1 MARRILLTGATGQ
14 VGWELARCLQG
25 MGDVHAPGRS
35 EMDLLDTDSVVRTV
49 RDFAPDLIINPA
61 AYTAVDRAET
71 EEAAAYQVNAVVPG
85 IMAEEAKRLGA
96 LVVHYSTD
104 YVFDGTSSTPYREDE
119 PTNPQNAYGR
129 TKLAGETAI
138 AASGANHLV
147 LRTSWVYGSRGAN
160 FLLTVQRL
168 ARERDELRIVSD
180 QHGAPTWCRTIAEL
194 TAQMLVQGLGDAD
207 EGGIDADFWRERG
220 GLYHLTAAGQ
230 TTWHGF
236 TEAILD
242 LTAPEKRPNVVPIPT
257 SAYPL
262 PAKRPAFSVLDN
274 DKLARNFGVRA
285 PDWRDA
291 LKLCLA

>member
-14 VGWELARCLQG
+14 VGWELARSLQG
-25 MGDVHAPGRS
+25 MGDVHAPTRS
-35 EMDLLDTDSVVRTV
+35 EMDLLDTDSVVRTL
-49 RDFAPDLIINPA
+49 RDFAPDIIVNPA

-85 IMAEEAKRLGA
+85 VMAEEAKRTGA

-104 YVFDGTSSTPYREDE
+104 YVFDGTSSTPYREDD

-194 TAQMLVQGLGDAD
+194 TSQVLVQGVG
-207 EGGIDADFWRERG
+207 ERGVDADFWREHG

-242 LTAPEKRPNVVPIPT
+242 LSAPEKRPNVVAIPT

-262 PAKRPAFSVLDN
+262 PAKRPAYSVLDN
-274 DKLARNFGVRA
+274 DKLARTFGVRA

-291 LKLCLA
+291 LALCLA

>member
-25 MGDVHAPGRS
+25 MGDVHAPGRN
-35 EMDLLDTDSVVRTV
+35 EMDLLDTDSVVRTL

-71 EEAAAYQVNAVVPG
+71 DEAAAYQVNAVVPG
-85 IMAEEAKRLGA
+85 IMAEAAKRLGA

-119 PTNPQNAYGR
+119 PTNPRNAYGR
-129 TKLAGETAI
+129 TKLAGEAAI

-147 LRTSWVYGSRGAN
+147 LRTSWVYGTRGAN

-168 ARERDELRIVSD
+168 ARERDELRIVAD

-194 TAQMLVQGLGDAD
+194 TSQVLVQGLC
-207 EGGIDADFWRERG
+207 ETGIDADFWRERG

-242 LTAPEKRPNVVPIPT
+242 LSAPERRPNVVAIPT

-262 PAKRPAFSVLDN
+262 PAKRPAYSILDN
-274 DKLARNFGVRA
+274 DKLARTFGVRA

-291 LKLCLA
+291 LQLCLA

>member
-25 MGDVHAPGRS
+25 MGDVHAPGRN
-35 EMDLLDTDSVVRTV
+35 EMDLLDTDSVVRTL

-71 EEAAAYQVNAVVPG
+71 DEASAYQVNAVVPG
-85 IMAEEAKRLGA
+85 IMAEEARRLGA

-129 TKLAGETAI
+129 TKLAGEAAI
-138 AASGANHLV
+138 VASGANHLV
-147 LRTSWVYGSRGAN
+147 LRTSWVYGTRGAN

-168 ARERDELRIVSD
+168 ARERDELRIVAD

-194 TAQMLVQGLGDAD
+194 TSQVLAQGLGEA
-207 EGGIDADFWRERG
+207 GIDADFWREHG

-242 LTAPEKRPNVVPIPT
+242 LSAPEKRPNVVAIPT

-262 PAKRPAFSVLDN
+262 PARRPAYSILDN
-274 DKLARNFGVRA
+274 DKLARTFGVRA

-291 LKLCLA
+291 LNLCLA

>member
-14 VGWELARCLQG
+14 VGWELARSLQG
-25 MGDVHAPGRS
+25 MGDVHAPGRN
-35 EMDLLDTDSVVRTV
+35 EMDLLDTDSVVRTL
-49 RDFAPDLIINPA
+49 RDFAPDVIVNPA

-71 EEAAAYQVNAVVPG
+71 DEAAAYQVNAVVPG
-85 IMAEEAKRLGA
+85 IMAEAAKRSGA

-104 YVFDGTSSTPYREDE
+104 YVFDGASTTPYREDE

-129 TKLAGETAI
+129 TKLAGEAAI

-147 LRTSWVYGSRGAN
+147 FRTSWVYGTRGAN
-160 FLLTVQRL
+160 FLLTAQRL

-194 TAQMLVQGLGDAD
+194 TSQVLVQGLS
-207 EGGIDADFWRERG
+207 EPSIDADFWREHG

-242 LTAPEKRPNVVPIPT
+242 LSGAERRPNVVPIPT

-262 PAKRPAFSVLDN
+262 PAKRPAYSVLDN
-274 DKLARNFGVRA
+274 DKLSRTFGVRA

-291 LKLCLA
+291 LALCLA

>member
-1 MARRILLTGATGQ
+1 MARRILLTGVTGQ
-14 VGWELARCLQG
+14 VGWELARSLQG
-25 MGDVHAPGRS
+25 MGDVHAPGRH
-35 EMDLLDTDSVVRTV
+35 EMDLLDTDSVVRTL
-49 RDFAPDLIINPA
+49 RDFAPDMIVNPA

-71 EEAAAYQVNAVVPG
+71 DEAAAHQVNAVVPG
-85 IMAEEAKRLGA
+85 IMAEEARRIGA
-96 LVVHYSTD
+96 LFVHYSTD
-104 YVFDGTSSTPYREDE
+104 YVFDGTSSTPYREEE

-168 ARERDELRIVSD
+168 ARERDELRIVAD

-194 TAQMLVQGLGDAD
+194 TSQVLVQGFG
-207 EGGIDADFWRERG
+207 EKGVDADFWREHG

-242 LTAPEKRPNVVPIPT
+242 LSAPEKRPNVVAIPT

-262 PAKRPAFSVLDN
+262 PAKRPAYSILDN
-274 DKLARNFGVRA
+274 DKLARTFGVRA

-291 LKLCLA
+291 LKLCLG

>member
-25 MGDVHAPGRS
+25 MGDVHAPGRH
-35 EMDLLDTDSVVRTV
+35 EMDLLDTDSVARTL

-71 EEAAAYQVNAVVPG
+71 DEAAAYQVNAVVPG

-129 TKLAGETAI
+129 TKLAGEAAI

-147 LRTSWVYGSRGAN
+147 LRTSWVYGTRGAN
-160 FLLTVQRL
+160 FLLTAQRL
-168 ARERDELRIVSD
+168 ARERDELRIVAD

-194 TAQMLVQGLGDAD
+194 TSQVLVQGLTETGVD
-207 EGGIDADFWRERG
+207 GDFWREHG

-242 LTAPEKRPNVVPIPT
+242 LSAPEKRPNVVAIPT

-274 DKLARNFGVRA
+274 DKLARTFGVRA

>member
-14 VGWELARCLQG
+14 VGWELARSLQG
-25 MGDVHAPGRS
+25 MGDVYAPGRN
-35 EMDLLDTDSVVRTV
+35 EMDLLDTDSVVRTL
-49 RDFAPDLIINPA
+49 RDFAPDMIVNPA

-71 EEAAAYQVNAVVPG
+71 DEAAAYQVNAVVPG
-85 IMAEEAKRLGA
+85 IMAEEARRIGA

-129 TKLAGETAI
+129 TKLAGEAAI

-194 TAQMLVQGLGDAD
+194 TSQVLVQGFG
-207 EGGIDADFWRERG
+207 EKGVDADFWRERG

-242 LTAPEKRPNVVPIPT
+242 LSAPEKRPNVVAIPT

-262 PAKRPAFSVLDN
+262 PAKRPAYSILDN
-274 DKLARNFGVRA
+274 DKLASAFGVRA

-291 LKLCLA
+291 LALCLG

>member
-129 TKLAGETAI
+129 TKLAGEAAI

-147 LRTSWVYGSRGAN
+147 LRTSWVYGARGAN

-168 ARERDELRIVSD
+168 ARERDELRIVAD
-180 QHGAPTWCRTIAEL
+180 QHGSPTWCRTIAEL
-194 TAQMLVQGLGDAD
+194 TSQMLVQGLGNAG
-207 EGGIDADFWRERG
+207 ERGIDADFWRERG

-242 LTAPEKRPNVVPIPT
+242 LTGPEKRPNVVPIPT

-291 LKLCLA
+291 LQLCLA

>member
-14 VGWELARCLQG
+14 VGWELARSLQG
-25 MGDVHAPGRS
+25 LGDVHAPGRN
-35 EMDLLDTDSVVRTV
+35 EMDLLDTDSVVRTL
-49 RDFAPDLIINPA
+49 RDFAPDLIVNPA

-71 EEAAAYQVNAVVPG
+71 DEAAAYQVNAVVPG

-129 TKLAGETAI
+129 TKHAGETAI

-147 LRTSWVYGSRGAN
+147 LRTSWVYGARGAN

-168 ARERDELRIVSD
+168 ARERDELRIVAD

-194 TAQMLVQGLGDAD
+194 TSQVLVQGFG
-207 EGGIDADFWRERG
+207 ERGVDADFWRERG

-242 LTAPEKRPNVVPIPT
+242 LSAPQKRPNVVAIPT

-262 PAKRPAFSVLDN
+262 PAKRPAYSILDN
-274 DKLARNFGVRA
+274 DKLARTFGVRA

-291 LKLCLA
+291 LTLCLA

>member
-14 VGWELARCLQG
+14 VGWELARSLQG
-25 MGDVHAPGRS
+25 LGDVHAPGRN
-35 EMDLLDTDSVVRTV
+35 EMDLLDTDSVVRTL
-49 RDFAPDLIINPA
+49 RDFSPDLIVNPA

-71 EEAAAYQVNAVVPG
+71 DEAAAYQVNAVVPG
-85 IMAEEAKRLGA
+85 IMAEAAKRTGA
-96 LVVHYSTD
+96 LVVHFSTD

-129 TKLAGETAI
+129 TKLAGEAAI
-138 AASGANHLV
+138 AASGAHHLV
-147 LRTSWVYGSRGAN
+147 LRTSWVYGARGAN

-168 ARERDELRIVSD
+168 ARERDELRIVAD

-194 TAQMLVQGLGDAD
+194 TSQVLVQGF
-207 EGGIDADFWRERG
+207 GGNGADADFWREHG

-242 LTAPEKRPNVVPIPT
+242 LSAAEKRPNVVAIPT

-262 PAKRPAFSVLDN
+262 PAKRPAYSVLDN
-274 DKLARNFGVRA
+274 DKLARTFGVRA
-285 PDWRDA
+285 PDWRAA
-291 LKLCLA
+291 LSLCLG

>member
-14 VGWELARCLQG
+14 VGWELARSLQG
-25 MGDVHAPGRS
+25 MGDVHAPTRS
-35 EMDLLDTDSVVRTV
+35 EMDLLDTDSVVRTL
-49 RDFAPDLIINPA
+49 RDFAPDVIVNPA
-61 AYTAVDRAET
+61 AYTAVDRAQT
-71 EEAAAYQVNAVVPG
+71 DEAAAYQVNAVVPG
-85 IMAEEAKRLGA
+85 VMAEEAKRSGA

-147 LRTSWVYGSRGAN
+147 LRTSWVYGARGAN

-194 TAQMLVQGLGDAD
+194 TSQVLVQGFG
-207 EGGIDADFWRERG
+207 ERGVDADFWREHG

-242 LTAPEKRPNVVPIPT
+242 LSAPEKRPNVVAIPT

-262 PAKRPAFSVLDN
+262 PAKRPAYSILDN
-274 DKLARNFGVRA
+274 DKLARTFGVRA

-291 LKLCLA
+291 LTLCLA

>member
-14 VGWELARCLQG
+14 VGWELARSLQG
-25 MGDVHAPGRS
+25 MGDVYAPGRN
-35 EMDLLDTDSVVRTV
+35 EMDLLDTDSVVRTL
-49 RDFAPDLIINPA
+49 RDFAPDMIVNPA

-71 EEAAAYQVNAVVPG
+71 DEAAAYQVNAVVPG
-85 IMAEEAKRLGA
+85 IMAEEARRIGA

-129 TKLAGETAI
+129 TKLAGEAAI

-168 ARERDELRIVSD
+168 ARERDELRIVAD

-194 TAQMLVQGLGDAD
+194 TSQVLVQGFG
-207 EGGIDADFWRERG
+207 EKGVDADFWRERG

-242 LTAPEKRPNVVPIPT
+242 LSAPEKRPNVVAIPT

-262 PAKRPAFSVLDN
+262 PAKRPAYSILDN
-274 DKLARNFGVRA
+274 DKLASVFGVRA

-291 LKLCLA
+291 LALCLG

>member
-25 MGDVHAPGRS
+25 MGDVHAPGRN
-35 EMDLLDTDSVVRTV
+35 EMDLLDTDSVVRTL

-71 EEAAAYQVNAVVPG
+71 DEASAYQVNAVVPG
-85 IMAEEAKRLGA
+85 IMAEEARRLGA

-129 TKLAGETAI
+129 TKLAGEAAI
-138 AASGANHLV
+138 VASGANHLV
-147 LRTSWVYGSRGAN
+147 LRTSWVYGTRGAN

-168 ARERDELRIVSD
+168 ARERDELRIVAD

-194 TAQMLVQGLGDAD
+194 TSQVLAQGLG
-207 EGGIDADFWRERG
+207 ETGIDADFWREHG

-242 LTAPEKRPNVVPIPT
+242 LSAPEKRPNVVAIPT

-262 PAKRPAFSVLDN
+262 PARRPAYSILDN
-274 DKLARNFGVRA
+274 DKLARTFGVRA

-291 LKLCLA
+291 LNLCLA

>member
-25 MGDVHAPGRS
+25 MGDVHAPGRH
-35 EMDLLDTDSVVRTV
+35 EMDLLDTDSVARTL
-49 RDFAPDLIINPA
+49 RDFAPDLIVNPA

-71 EEAAAYQVNAVVPG
+71 DEAAAYQVNAVVPG

-129 TKLAGETAI
+129 TKLAGEAAI

-147 LRTSWVYGSRGAN
+147 LRTSWVYGTRGAN

-168 ARERDELRIVSD
+168 ARERDELRIVAD
-180 QHGAPTWCRTIAEL
+180 QYGAPTWCRTIAEL
-194 TAQMLVQGLGDAD
+194 TSQVLVQGLTETGV
-207 EGGIDADFWRERG
+207 DADFWRERG

-242 LTAPEKRPNVVPIPT
+242 VSASEKRPNVVEIPT

-262 PAKRPAFSVLDN
+262 PAKRPAYSILDN

-291 LKLCLA
+291 LQLCLA

>member
-1 MARRILLTGATGQ
+1 MTRRILLTGATGQ

-25 MGDVHAPGRS
+25 MGDVYAPARS
-35 EMDLLDTDSVVRTV
+35 EMDLLDTDSVVRTI
-49 RDFAPDLIINPA
+49 RDFAPDMIVNPA

-85 IMAEEAKRLGA
+85 VMAEQAKRLGA

-104 YVFDGTSSTPYREDE
+104 YVFDGTSSVPYREEE

-129 TKLAGETAI
+129 TKLAGEAAI

-147 LRTSWVYGSRGAN
+147 LRTSWVYGNRGAN

-168 ARERDELRIVSD
+168 ARERDELRIVAD

-194 TAQMLVQGLGDAD
+194 TAQTLAQGTNEQGF
-207 EGGIDADFWRERG
+207 DADFWRERSG
-220 GLYHLTAAGQ
+220 VYHLTAAGQ

-242 LTAPEKRPNVVPIPT
+242 LSAAEKRPNVVPIPT

-262 PAKRPAFSVLDN
+262 PAKRPAYSVLDN
-274 DKLARNFGVRA
+274 DKLARTFGVRA

-291 LKLCLA
+291 LTLCLG

>member
-25 MGDVHAPGRS
+25 MGDVHAPGRN
-35 EMDLLDTDSVVRTV
+35 EMDLLDTDSVAKTL
-49 RDFAPDLIINPA
+49 RDFAPDLIVNPA

-71 EEAAAYQVNAVVPG
+71 DEAAAYQVNAVVPG
-85 IMAEEAKRLGA
+85 IMAEEARRLGA

-104 YVFDGTSSTPYREDE
+104 YVFDGTSATPYREDE

-129 TKLAGETAI
+129 TKLAGEAAI

-147 LRTSWVYGSRGAN
+147 LRTSWVYGTRGAN

-168 ARERDELRIVSD
+168 ARERDELRIVAD

-194 TAQMLVQGLGDAD
+194 TSQVLARGLTETGV
-207 EGGIDADFWRERG
+207 DADFWREHG
-220 GLYHLTAAGQ
+220 GLYHMTAAGQ

-242 LTAPEKRPNVVPIPT
+242 LTVPAKRPNVVAIPT

-262 PAKRPAFSVLDN
+262 PAKRPAYSVLDN
-274 DKLARNFGVRA
+274 GKLARRFGLRA

-291 LKLCLA
+291 LNLCLA

>member
-14 VGWELARCLQG
+14 VGWELARSLQG
-25 MGDVHAPGRS
+25 MGDVHAPTRS
-35 EMDLLDTDSVVRTV
+35 EMDLLDTDSVVRTL
-49 RDFAPDLIINPA
+49 RDFAPDIIVNPA

-85 IMAEEAKRLGA
+85 VMAEEAKRTGA

-194 TAQMLVQGLGDAD
+194 TSQVLVQGVG
-207 EGGIDADFWRERG
+207 ERGVDADFWREHG

-242 LTAPEKRPNVVPIPT
+242 LSAPEKRPNVVAIPT

-262 PAKRPAFSVLDN
+262 PAKRPAYSVLDN
-274 DKLARNFGVRA
+274 DKLARTFGVRA

-291 LKLCLA
+291 LALCLA

>member
-14 VGWELARCLQG
+14 VGWELARSLQG
-25 MGDVHAPGRS
+25 LGDVHAPGRD
-35 EMDLLDTDSVVRTV
+35 EMDLLDTDSVVRTL
-49 RDFAPDLIINPA
+49 RDFSPDLIVNPA

-71 EEAAAYQVNAVVPG
+71 DEAAAYQVNAVVPG
-85 IMAEEAKRLGA
+85 IMAEAAKRTGA
-96 LVVHYSTD
+96 LLVHFSTD

-129 TKLAGETAI
+129 TKLAGEAAI

-147 LRTSWVYGSRGAN
+147 LRTSWVYGARGAN

-168 ARERDELRIVSD
+168 ARERDELRIVAD

-194 TAQMLVQGLGDAD
+194 TSQVLVHGFGAK
-207 EGGIDADFWRERG
+207 GSDADFWREHG

-242 LTAPEKRPNVVPIPT
+242 LSAVQKRPNVVAIPT

-262 PAKRPAFSVLDN
+262 PAKRPAYSVLDN
-274 DKLARNFGVRA
+274 DKLARTFGLRA

-291 LKLCLA
+291 LALCIG

>member
-1 MARRILLTGATGQ
+1 MARRILLTGVTGQ
-14 VGWELARCLQG
+14 VGWELARSLQG
-25 MGDVHAPGRS
+25 MGDVHAPGRH
-35 EMDLLDTDSVVRTV
+35 EMDLLDTDSVVRTL
-49 RDFAPDLIINPA
+49 RDFAPDMIVNPA

-71 EEAAAYQVNAVVPG
+71 DEAAAHQVNAVVPG
-85 IMAEEAKRLGA
+85 IMAEEARRIGA
-96 LVVHYSTD
+96 LFVHYSTD
-104 YVFDGTSSTPYREDE
+104 YVFDGTSSTPYREEE

-168 ARERDELRIVSD
+168 ARERDELRIVAD

-194 TAQMLVQGLGDAD
+194 TSQVLVQGFG
-207 EGGIDADFWRERG
+207 EKGVDADFWREHG

-242 LTAPEKRPNVVPIPT
+242 LSAPEKRPNVVAIPT

-262 PAKRPAFSVLDN
+262 PAKRPAYSILDN
-274 DKLARNFGVRA
+274 DKLARTFGVRA
-285 PDWRDA
+285 PDWRDS
-291 LKLCLA
+291 LKLCLG

>member
-25 MGDVHAPGRS
+25 MGDVHAPSRN

-71 EEAAAYQVNAVVPG
+71 DEPAAYQVNAVVPG
-85 IMAEEAKRLGA
+85 IMAEEARRLGA

-104 YVFDGTSSTPYREDE
+104 YVFDGTSQTPYREDE

-129 TKLAGETAI
+129 TKLAGEAAI

-168 ARERDELRIVSD
+168 ARERDELRIVAD
-180 QHGAPTWCRTIAEL
+180 QYGAPTWCRTIAEL
-194 TAQMLVQGLGDAD
+194 TSQVLAQGLSERGV
-207 EGGIDADFWRERG
+207 DADFWRERG
-220 GLYHLTAAGQ
+220 GLYHLSAAGQ

-242 LTAPEKRPNVVPIPT
+242 RSATQKRPNVVAIPT

-262 PAKRPAFSVLDN
+262 PAKRPAYSVLDN
-274 DKLARNFGVRA
+274 DKLARVFGVRA
-285 PDWRDA
+285 PDWREA
-291 LKLCLA
+291 LALCLA

>member
-25 MGDVHAPGRS
+25 MGDVHAPSRA

-71 EEAAAYQVNAVVPG
+71 EEAAAHQVNAIVPG
-85 IMAEEAKRLGA
+85 VMAEEAARRGA
-96 LVVHYSTD
+96 LMVHYSTD
-104 YVFDGTSSTPYREDE
+104 YVFDGTSRTPYREDD
-119 PTNPQNAYGR
+119 PTHPQNAYGR
-129 TKLAGETAI
+129 TKLAGEAAI

-168 ARERDELRIVSD
+168 ARERDELRIVAD
-180 QHGAPTWCRTIAEL
+180 QYGAPTWCRTIAEL
-194 TAQMLVQGLGDAD
+194 TSQVLAQGLTEQGVDT
-207 EGGIDADFWRERG
+207 DFWREHG
-220 GLYHLTAAGQ
+220 GLYHLSAGGQ

-236 TEAILD
+236 TEAILERSA
-242 LTAPEKRPNVVPIPT
+242 TQKRPSVVAIPT

-262 PAKRPAFSVLDN
+262 PAKRPAYSVLDN
-274 DKLARNFGVRA
+274 DKLARTFGVRA

-291 LKLCLA
+291 LTLCLA

>member
-25 MGDVHAPGRS
+25 FGDVHAPGRH
-35 EMDLLDTDSVVRTV
+35 EMDLLDTDSVVRTL
-49 RDFAPDLIINPA
+49 RDFSPDLIVNPA

-71 EEAAAYQVNAVVPG
+71 DEAAAYQVNAVVPG

-129 TKLAGETAI
+129 TKLAGEAAI
-138 AASGANHLV
+138 VASGANHLV
-147 LRTSWVYGSRGAN
+147 LRTSWVYGARGAN

-168 ARERDELRIVSD
+168 ARERDELRIVAD
-180 QHGAPTWCRTIAEL
+180 QHGAPTWCRTIAAL
-194 TAQMLVQGLGDAD
+194 TSQVLVQGLTQTGV
-207 EGGIDADFWRERG
+207 DADFWRERG

-242 LTAPEKRPNVVPIPT
+242 VSAPEKRPKVVAIPT

-262 PAKRPAFSVLDN
+262 PARRPAYSVLDN

>member
-14 VGWELARCLQG
+14 VGWELARSLQG
-25 MGDVHAPGRS
+25 MGDVHAPGRN
-35 EMDLLDTDSVVRTV
+35 EMDLLDTDSVVRTL
-49 RDFAPDLIINPA
+49 RDFAPDLIVNPA

-71 EEAAAYQVNAVVPG
+71 DEAAAYQVNAVVPG
-85 IMAEEAKRLGA
+85 VMAEEAKRVGA

-104 YVFDGTSSTPYREDE
+104 YVFDGTSSSPYREEE

-129 TKLAGETAI
+129 TKLAGEAAI

-147 LRTSWVYGSRGAN
+147 LRTSWVYGARGAN

-168 ARERDELRIVSD
+168 ARERDELRIVAD

-194 TAQMLVQGLGDAD
+194 TSQVLVQGLTQT
-207 EGGIDADFWRERG
+207 GIDADFWREHG

-230 TTWHGF
+230 ATWHGF

-242 LTAPEKRPNVVPIPT
+242 LSAPGKRPNVVAIPT
-257 SAYPL
+257 SSYPL
-262 PAKRPAFSVLDN
+262 PAKRPAYSILDN
-274 DKLARNFGVRA
+274 DKLARTFGVRA

-291 LKLCLA
+291 LALCLG

>member
-14 VGWELARCLQG
+14 VGWELARSLQG
-25 MGDVHAPGRS
+25 MGDVHAPGRH
-35 EMDLLDTDSVVRTV
+35 EMDLLDTDSVVRTL
-49 RDFAPDLIINPA
+49 RDFAPDMIVNPA

-71 EEAAAYQVNAVVPG
+71 DEAAAYQVNAVVPG
-85 IMAEEAKRLGA
+85 IMAEEAKRSGA

-104 YVFDGTSSTPYREDE
+104 YVFDGTSSTPYREEE

-194 TAQMLVQGLGDAD
+194 TSQVLVQGFG
-207 EGGIDADFWRERG
+207 EKGVDADFWREHG

-242 LTAPEKRPNVVPIPT
+242 LSTPEKRPNVVAIPT

-262 PAKRPAFSVLDN
+262 PAKRPTYSILDN
-274 DKLARNFGVRA
+274 DKLARTFGVRA

>member
-25 MGDVHAPGRS
+25 MGDVYAPGRN
-35 EMDLLDTDSVVRTV
+35 EMDLLDTDSVARTL

-71 EEAAAYQVNAVVPG
+71 DEAAAYQVNAVVPG

-104 YVFDGTSSTPYREDE
+104 YVFDGTSTAPYREDE

-129 TKLAGETAI
+129 TKLAGEAAI

-147 LRTSWVYGSRGAN
+147 LRTSWVYGTRGAN

-168 ARERDELRIVSD
+168 ARERDELRIVAD

-194 TAQMLVQGLGDAD
+194 TSQVLVQGLTPTGLD
-207 EGGIDADFWRERG
+207 GDFWRERG

-242 LTAPEKRPNVVPIPT
+242 LSAPEKRPAVVAIPT

-262 PAKRPAFSVLDN
+262 PAKRPAYSVLDN
-274 DKLARNFGVRA
+274 DKLARCFGVRA

>member
-14 VGWELARCLQG
+14 VGWELARSLQG
-25 MGDVHAPGRS
+25 LGDVHAPGRN
-35 EMDLLDTDSVVRTV
+35 EMDLLDIDSVVRTL
-49 RDFAPDLIINPA
+49 RDFAPDMIVNPA

-71 EEAAAYQVNAVVPG
+71 DEAAAYQVNAVVPG
-85 IMAEEAKRLGA
+85 IMAEEAKRIGA

-119 PTNPQNAYGR
+119 PTNPQNVYGR

-138 AASGANHLV
+138 ATSGANHLV
-147 LRTSWVYGSRGAN
+147 LRTSWVYGARGAN

-168 ARERDELRIVSD
+168 ARERDELRIVAD

-194 TAQMLVQGLGDAD
+194 TSQVLVQGFG
-207 EGGIDADFWRERG
+207 ERGVDADFWREHG

-242 LTAPEKRPNVVPIPT
+242 LSAPEKRPNVVAIPT

-262 PAKRPAFSVLDN
+262 PAKRPAYSILDN
-274 DKLARNFGVRA
+274 DKLARTFGVRA

-291 LKLCLA
+291 LTLCLA